1 MSIINRA
8 FSVHH
13 ACGLSI
19 TLTLSVYYL
28 YYADATAY
36 AQVQSWKGSSSHK
49 SALCVAILRYRAH
62 RVCAL
67 RALVRKV
74 EKLCKIA
81 TCNVICQYVLPDTLL
96 GMLNY
101 TCTCKCVPGG

>member
-19 TLTLSVYYL
+19 TPTLSVYL

-49 SALCVAILRYRAH
+49 TALCVAILRYRAH

-74 EKLCKIA
+74 EKLCKTLA
-81 TCNVICQYVLPDTLL
+81 TLSVCTTRYSIRNVELYLYMQ
-96 GMLNY
+96 
-101 TCTCKCVPGG
+101 TCSGRMT